1 LTSST
6 DTFSEFENNFYF
18 DNTTEED
25 RVKMMCGL
33 LKQTKA
39 DKELNLEDA
48 TKHLTAKQMF
58 KLKEYDNMRNSL
70 NFMQKENFPYVGYV
84 YGGFNSIHEE
94 SYMQDIELINHN
106 EKKCLLC
113 LEKKKKKKEKKK
125 NKNNEIKKDEL
136 TNELWSS
143 QKKIKYE
150 ELNKLLK
157 NSNNFVSLCTIDEY
171 KGKVVDYNASIVLL
185 EEKNCIEIYK
195 FDKRKQYNDKQTDS
209 YEEDIEQKKKNWS
222 YYDLG
227 KETGEQ
233 NKNIELTLLEEIK
246 ITHILGMKAESKNKN
261 ILNITIKE
269 EIKDKKL
276 IKKKGINYLQYLIK
290 IDFPS
295 TNDSKNFISSFKKLT
310 ANYKQKFQS
319 KKK

>member
-1 LTSST
+1 
-6 DTFSEFENNFYF
+6 
-18 DNTTEED
+18 
-25 RVKMMCGL
+25 M
-33 LKQTKA
+33 
-39 DKELNLEDA
+39 
-48 TKHLTAKQMF
+48 
-58 KLKEYDNMRNSL
+58 
-70 NFMQKENFPYVGYV
+70 
-84 YGGFNSIHEE
+84 
-94 SYMQDIELINHN
+94 
-106 EKKCLLC
+106 
-113 LEKKKKKKEKKK
+113 
-125 NKNNEIKKDEL
+125 
-136 TNELWSS
+136 TNALWSS

-171 KGKVVDYNASIVLL
+171 KGKEVDYNASIVLL

-227 KETGEQ
+227 KETIEQ

-269 EIKDKKL
+269 EIKMDR
-276 IKKKGINYLQYLIK
+276 
-290 IDFPS
+290 
-295 TNDSKNFISSFKKLT
+295 TISSS
-310 ANYKQKFQS
+310 NYCLEFSSIMECKY
-319 KKK
+319 